1 MRFAAKLGG
10 QWLLV
15 KLLLINPCNPVIS
28 LSKPQ
33 GWNRLNKYR
42 VWKPL
47 GLLVLAR
54 LTPPDWGVE
63 VIDENLGPVDARTL
77 PRPDLVGVTAFTSQ
91 ATRAYELAAL
101 FRARGVPVVIGGIH
115 ATMRLTEAL
124 GHADAV
130 VTGEA
135 EAVWPQVLADV
146 QAGTLQRVYAGGPV
160 LTAEIPP
167 ARHDLLTGRYLF
179 GSIQATRGCP
189 LNCSFCSVTAFNG
202 GLFRHRP
209 IENVIAELRQIHE
222 KTILFVDDNLVGTRR
237 DHIAYAKDLFRAMIR
252 ERLTRPWIC
261 QATINFGD
269 DGEMLDL
276 AARAGCLG
284 VFIGFESPTVE
295 GLMALHKKFNLRNGR
310 DFRASVRRIQRHG
323 ITVMGSFILGIDTD
337 RPGIGATIAHA
348 AEDYRLDMADVQIL
362 TPLPGTALFK
372 EMEQQGRIIAD
383 NYPADWQYYTFSHP
397 VFQYLH
403 FTWSELVEEKNQ
415 FHDLFYSYPRILGRA
430 LRMAL
435 HTRNPKKVLFG
446 LITNLTCRY
455 SHLLDRKVY
464 ALRRAPPEATC
475 PARELRPQVD

>member
-10 QWLLV
+10 EWLVV
-15 KLLLINPCNPVIS
+15 KLLLVNPCNPVVS

-33 GWNRLNKYR
+33 GWKRLNKYR

-54 LTPPDWGVE
+54 LTPPSWEVE
-63 VIDENLGPVDARTL
+63 VIDENLGPVDARAL

-101 FRARGVPVVIGGIH
+101 FRARGVPVVMGGIH
-115 ATMRLTEAL
+115 ATMRLPEAL

-135 EAVWPQVLADV
+135 EGVWAQVLADV
-146 QAGTLQRVYAGGPV
+146 QAGALQRVYAGGPV
-160 LTAEIPP
+160 STAEIPP
-167 ARHDLLTGRYLF
+167 ARHDLLAGRYLF

-209 IENVIAELRQIHE
+209 TENVIAELRQIRE
-222 KTILFVDDNLVGTRR
+222 KRILFVDDNLIGTRR
-237 DHIAYAKDLFRAMIR
+237 DHIAHAKDLFRAMIR
-252 ERLTRPWIC
+252 EGLTRRWIC

-269 DGEMLDL
+269 DEELLDL

-284 VFIGFESPTVE
+284 VYIGFESPTVE
-295 GLMALHKKFNLRNGR
+295 GLLALGKKFNLQNGR
-310 DFRASVRRIQRHG
+310 DFRASVRRIQCHG

-337 RPGIGATIAHA
+337 RPGIGAAIARA
-348 AEDYRLDMADVQIL
+348 AQDYRLDIADVQIL

-372 EMEQQGRIIAD
+372 EIDQQGRIIA
-383 NYPADWQYYTFSHP
+383 NSYPADWQYYTFSHP

-415 FHDLFYSYPRILGRA
+415 FHDLFYSYPRILART

-435 HTRNPKKVLFG
+435 HTRSPQKVLFG

-455 SHLLDRKVY
+455 SHLLDGKIY
-464 ALRRAPPEATC
+464 ALRLAPSEAACPTPE
-475 PARELRPQVD
+475 LHPQEN